1 MTTTAL
7 DRQQV
12 HHSNT
17 AQADAWDGTEGA
29 YWASHADD
37 FDRSTATY
45 HRALLEAVAV
55 ESADRVL
62 DIGCGSGQLAR
73 DAARVAPQGH
83 AIGVD
88 LSSDMLAVARSRA
101 AAEGLGNVEFICADA
116 QVHEFDAGSF
126 DVAASRFG
134 AMFFGD
140 PVAAF
145 NNIGRALRPG
155 GRLALVAWQPI
166 ERNPWLTSILGALAA
181 GRPMGGPP
189 ADAPGPFGLSEPD
202 RVSTILTA
210 AGFDAPRF
218 DAIESTTW
226 FGDTAEAA
234 TDFIAGLQG
243 WMLRDLDDGQ
253 REGALATLHDM
264 FAAHVEPDG
273 VRLGSAAWVI
283 TATRH

>member
-145 NNIGRALRPG
+145 NNIGRALRQG
-155 GRLALVAWQPI
+155 GRL
-166 ERNPWLTSILGALAA
+166 
-181 GRPMGGPP
+181 
-189 ADAPGPFGLSEPD
+189 APGPFGLSEPD

-210 AGFDAPRF
+210 AGFDAPRL